1 MKRITLP
8 KVLHCLQTLSPAIEV
23 APDVAAR
30 ARRSMERMLAIGRA
44 SVTT

>member
-8 KVLHCLQTLSPAIEV
+8 KILRSLERLEHPVEV

-30 ARRSMERMLAIGRA
+30 ARRALERMLEIG
-44 SVTT
+44 